1 LVVAAVACASVS
13 SASRNMMHVA
23 DGTFSCGART
33 AASIGPTAIPGWSQ
47 IDRLL
52 LRMSPFVAQ
61 SRHGATSDLSPLCTK
76 ERKPL
81 VRISAAKALAQ
92 FGGVTPAVGKTPR
105 QTAPQRSSVVA
116 HFSDTKAMLPLASRA
131 RPTARPVRATYRF
144 AGDQTLLSGDTSVAS
159 CGNFPNHHSW
169 HATPPHFFRGEL
181 CHQAAE

>member
-1 LVVAAVACASVS
+1 
-13 SASRNMMHVA
+13 MMHVA

-81 VRISAAKALAQ
+81 VRIGAAKALAQ

-131 RPTARPVRATYRF
+131 RPTARPVRATCRF

-169 HATPPHFFRGEL
+169 HATPHFFFGVNCATKRRNEKDSNPDV
-181 CHQAAE
+181 